1 MKQIIFKKLEQF
13 RLHMHSDSLWLIK
26 FFLAVF
32 IIVHSLFNVPYF
44 IFLICQDV
52 YTYFRN
58 FFVWNVRAFCL
69 CSSKTFCKLH
79 FRWFLLK
86 DCKSKVVKYN
96 LAYLLNVS
104 KFIFPICVLM
114 YAHISAF
121 VLFEMFVFF
130 NFLKCFF
137 FKIVC
142 LILDDILSVPMC
154 V

>member
-58 FFVWNVRAFCL
+58 FFVWNVRVFCL

-86 DCKSKVVKYN
+86 IARVKLFNIILHIYWMFLN
-96 LAYLLNVS
+96 SYFLFVSWCMHIFQLLFCLKCSCFSIFLNV
-104 KFIFPICVLM
+104 
-114 YAHISAF
+114 
-121 VLFEMFVFF
+121 FF
-130 NFLKCFF
+130 
-137 FKIVC
+137 
-142 LILDDILSVPMC
+142 
-154 V
+154 